1 MRKSAFQGPRRE
13 GGEEAIE
20 EGRGCE
26 REKEKNIKSSSYLKR
41 QNIFWMMI
49 VSLTEI
55 KRKKK
60 KEMIKVGTSHARK
73 RGREMKAEREKE
85 GEIER

>member
-1 MRKSAFQGPRRE
+1 
-13 GGEEAIE
+13 
-20 EGRGCE
+20 
-26 REKEKNIKSSSYLKR
+26 
-41 QNIFWMMI
+41 MMI

-73 RGREMKAEREKE
+73 RGREMKAE
-85 GEIER
+85 IER